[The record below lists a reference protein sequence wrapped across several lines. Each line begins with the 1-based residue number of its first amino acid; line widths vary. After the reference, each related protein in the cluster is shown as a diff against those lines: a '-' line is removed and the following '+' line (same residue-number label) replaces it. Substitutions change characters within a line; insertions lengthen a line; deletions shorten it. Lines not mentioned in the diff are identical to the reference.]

1 MHSKNDFNI
10 ENYIKALSTYIPAS
24 SMVKLKK
31 AYKAFTF
38 TKHPKSTILENRQL
52 NDSFC
57 ILICGTIRH
66 YTIDSNTAE
75 EQTLRFTL
83 SGNLLCQ
90 YGTATEATE
99 YLSCL
104 SECTILSV
112 SNTILAEIG
121 EEPNLRIYCQ
131 NIIKENLEL
140 EVALLR
146 MPPEKRYIKLCK
158 QYQNIFLTVPLKYIA
173 SFLGITPQALCR
185 IRKRLLIT
193 P

>member
-31 AYKAFTF
+31 SYKAFTF

-112 SNTILAEIG
+112 SNTINFSRDRRRNKFENILSKYYKRK
-121 EEPNLRIYCQ
+121 LRVRSGSIKNATRKAIYKTMQTISKHISDGPIKIHCVIFRNHSPSFMQ
-131 NIIKENLEL
+131 N
-140 EVALLR
+140 
-146 MPPEKRYIKLCK
+146 
-158 QYQNIFLTVPLKYIA
+158 
-173 SFLGITPQALCR
+173 
-185 IRKRLLIT
+185 
-193 P
+193 

>member
-1 MHSKNDFNI
+1 MYSKNDINF
-10 ENYIKALSTYIPAS
+10 ENYIEALSTYISAS
-24 SMVKLKK
+24 SMTKLKK
-31 AYKAFTF
+31 TYKAFTF
-38 TKHPKSTILENRQL
+38 TKYSKSTILENRQL
-52 NDSFC
+52 DNSFC
-57 ILICGTIRH
+57 ILISGTVRH
-66 YTIDSNTAE
+66 YTTDCNTAE

-83 SGNLLCQ
+83 SGHLLCQ

-99 YLSCL
+99 CLSCL

-121 EEPNLRIYCQ
+121 EETNLKIYSL
-131 NIIKENLEL
+131 NIIKENLKL
-140 EVALLR
+140 EIALLR
-146 MPPEKRYIKLCK
+146 MPPEKRYTKLCK

-185 IRKRLLIT
+185 IRKRLLLA

>member
-38 TKHPKSTILENRQL
+38 TKHPKSTILENRKL

-121 EEPNLRIYCQ
+121 EETNLRIYCQ

>member
-31 AYKAFTF
+31 AYKVFTF

-121 EEPNLRIYCQ
+121 EETNLRIYCQ

>member
-121 EEPNLRIYCQ
+121 EETNLRIYCQ

-146 MPPEKRYIKLCK
+146 MPPEKAIYKTMQTISKHISDGPIKIHCVIFRNHSPSFM
-158 QYQNIFLTVPLKYIA
+158 QN
-173 SFLGITPQALCR
+173 
-185 IRKRLLIT
+185 
-193 P
+193 

>member
-83 SGNLLCQ
+83 RQFTVSIWNRYRSNRIFKLPIWM
-90 YGTATEATE
+90 YHFI
-99 YLSCL
+99 CL
-104 SECTILSV
+104 KYNFSRDRRRNKFENILSKYYKRKLRV
-112 SNTILAEIG
+112 RSGSIKNATRKAIYKTMQTISKHISDG
-121 EEPNLRIYCQ
+121 PIKIHCVIFRNHSPSFMQ
-131 NIIKENLEL
+131 N
-140 EVALLR
+140 
-146 MPPEKRYIKLCK
+146 
-158 QYQNIFLTVPLKYIA
+158 
-173 SFLGITPQALCR
+173 
-185 IRKRLLIT
+185 
-193 P
+193 

>member
-38 TKHPKSTILENRQL
+38 TTHPKSTILENRQL

-121 EEPNLRIYCQ
+121 EETNLRIYCQ

>member
-31 AYKAFTF
+31 SYKAFTF

-104 SECTILSV
+104 SECTIYLSQ
-112 SNTILAEIG
+112 I
-121 EEPNLRIYCQ
+121 Q
-131 NIIKENLEL
+131 
-140 EVALLR
+140 
-146 MPPEKRYIKLCK
+146 
-158 QYQNIFLTVPLKYIA
+158 F
-173 SFLGITPQALCR
+173 
-185 IRKRLLIT
+185 
-193 P
+193 

>member
-31 AYKAFTF
+31 ACKAFTF

-75 EQTLRFTL
+75 EQTLQFTL

-121 EEPNLRIYCQ
+121 EETNLRIYCQ

>member
-112 SNTILAEIG
+112 SNKIG
-121 EEPNLRIYCQ
+121 RAH
-131 NIIKENLEL
+131 
-140 EVALLR
+140 V
-146 MPPEKRYIKLCK
+146 
-158 QYQNIFLTVPLKYIA
+158 
-173 SFLGITPQALCR
+173 
-185 IRKRLLIT
+185 
-193 P
+193 

>member
-121 EEPNLRIYCQ
+121 EETNLRIYCQ
-131 NIIKENLEL
+131 N
-140 EVALLR
+140 
-146 MPPEKRYIKLCK
+146 IKLCK

>member
-121 EEPNLRIYCQ
+121 EETNLRIYCQ

-158 QYQNIFLTVPLKYIA
+158 QYQNIFLTVPLRH
-173 SFLGITPQALCR
+173 F
-185 IRKRLLIT
+185 
-193 P
+193 

>member
-90 YGTATEATE
+90 YGTAPEATE

-121 EEPNLRIYCQ
+121 EETNLRIYCQ
-131 NIIKENLEL
+131 HKRKLRVRSGSIKN
-140 EVALLR
+140 ATR
-146 MPPEKRYIKLCK
+146 KAIYKTMQTISKHISDGPIKIHCVIFRNHSPSFM
-158 QYQNIFLTVPLKYIA
+158 QN
-173 SFLGITPQALCR
+173 
-185 IRKRLLIT
+185 
-193 P
+193 

>member
-1 MHSKNDFNI
+1 
-10 ENYIKALSTYIPAS
+10 
-24 SMVKLKK
+24 MVKLKK
-31 AYKAFTF
+31 SYKAFTF

-104 SECTILSV
+104 SECTFI
-112 SNTILAEIG
+112 
-121 EEPNLRIYCQ
+121 C
-131 NIIKENLEL
+131 
-140 EVALLR
+140 
-146 MPPEKRYIKLCK
+146 
-158 QYQNIFLTVPLKYIA
+158 LKYNF
-173 SFLGITPQALCR
+173 SQR
-185 IRKRLLIT
+185 
-193 P
+193 

>member
-1 MHSKNDFNI
+1 MINI
-10 ENYIKALSTYIPAS
+10 FLDKYSSFINLSSSTPLYLHFLLLIHIKCIAFSITFIT
-24 SMVKLKK
+24 K
-31 AYKAFTF
+31 YKAFTF

-121 EEPNLRIYCQ
+121 EETNLRIYCQ
-131 NIIKENLEL
+131 NIIKEKIG
-140 EVALLR
+140 R
-146 MPPEKRYIKLCK
+146 MCCGVRLTDGNSNGMPER
-158 QYQNIFLTVPLKYIA
+158 QYA
-173 SFLGITPQALCR
+173 SSS
-185 IRKRLLIT
+185 RKWIILLLIRQKT
-193 P
+193 IISI

>member
-121 EEPNLRIYCQ
+121 EETNLRIYCQ
-131 NIIKENLEL
+131 NIIKEKTI
-140 EVALLR
+140 A
-146 MPPEKRYIKLCK
+146 PPRSGC
-158 QYQNIFLTVPLKYIA
+158 NITRIIIGKGYKTAKNISFDPSMAAFTGERPL
-173 SFLGITPQALCR
+173 STFR
-185 IRKRLLIT
+185 
-193 P
+193 